1 MADVR
6 ITCTDQ
12 GPYQVQGPI
21 TLIGADGAEIPV
33 DGDAWLCRCG
43 GSASKPFC
51 DGTHARIGG
60 FAAAEA
66 ARDASGKPK
75 A

>member
-1 MADVR
+1 MADVK

-21 TLIGADGAEIPV
+21 TLVGADGAEVPV

-43 GSASKPFC
+43 GSAVKPFC
-51 DGTHARIGG
+51 DGTHSRIG
-60 FAAAEA
+60 FSAAEA
-66 ARDASGKPK
+66 ARDAYDKSKD
-75 A
+75 